1 MWQLQW
7 MLSLLP
13 NWFWTT
19 LLIAGLLGLVAS
31 FILKRIPFISQYR
44 YPIQIVGIIFTFVG
58 VYYQGGIDNEA
69 KWQAKVKDMEDK
81 VAAAQVE
88 SAAANKEIETKVVTK
103 TKVVKEKGQVIYQY
117 IDREVVKDKEVIKFV
132 ENCPIPSVIIN
143 TLNAAA
149 KNQPVEE
156 KK

>member
-7 MLSLLP
+7 MLGLLP
-13 NWFWTT
+13 EWFWTT
-19 LLIAGLLGLVAS
+19 LLIAGLVGLVAS

-69 KWQAKVKDMEDK
+69 KWQAKVKEMEDR

>member
-7 MLSLLP
+7 MLGLLP
-13 NWFWTT
+13 EWFWTT
-19 LLIAGLLGLVAS
+19 LLIAGLVGLVAS
-31 FILKRIPFISQYR
+31 LILKRIPFISQYR
-44 YPIQIVGIIFTFVG
+44 YPIQIIGVIFTFVG

-69 KWQAKVKDMEDK
+69 KWQARVKEMEDK

-88 SAAANKEIETKVVTK
+88 SAATNKEIETKVVTK
-103 TKVVKEKGQVIYQY
+103 TKVVKEKGLTIYQY

-132 ENCPIPSVIIN
+132 ENCPIPPAIVN

>member
-7 MLSLLP
+7 MLGLLP
-13 NWFWTT
+13 EWFWTT
-19 LLIAGLLGLVAS
+19 LLIAGLIGLLAS

-44 YPIQIVGIIFTFVG
+44 YPIQLVSIIFTFVG

-69 KWQAKVKDMEDK
+69 KWQAKVKEMEDR

>member
-7 MLSLLP
+7 MLGLLP
-13 NWFWTT
+13 EWFWTT
-19 LLIAGLLGLVAS
+19 LLIAGLVGLVAS

-44 YPIQIVGIIFTFVG
+44 YPIQIIGVIFTFVG

-69 KWQAKVKDMEDK
+69 KWQARVKEMEDK

-88 SAAANKEIETKVVTK
+88 SAETNKAIETKVITK
-103 TKVVKEKGQVIYQY
+103 TKIVKEQGLVIYQY

-132 ENCPIPSVIIN
+132 ENCPIPAVIIN
-143 TLNAAA
+143 TINAAA
-149 KNQPVEE
+149 KNQPIEE

>member
-1 MWQLQW
+1 MWQIQW

-13 NWFWTT
+13 EWFWTT
-19 LLIAGLLGLVAS
+19 LLIAGLVGLLAS

-69 KWQAKVKDMEDK
+69 KWQARVKEMEEK
-81 VAAAQVE
+81 VAAAQAE
-88 SAAANKEIETKVVTK
+88 SAEANKAVETKVVTK

-132 ENCPIPSVIIN
+132 ESCPIPAVIIN

-149 KNQPVEE
+149 KNQPIEE

>member
-1 MWQLQW
+1 
-7 MLSLLP
+7 MLGLLP
-13 NWFWTT
+13 EWFWTT
-19 LLIAGLLGLVAS
+19 LLIAGLVGLVAS

-44 YPIQIVGIIFTFVG
+44 YPIQIIGVIFTFVG

-69 KWQAKVKDMEDK
+69 KWQARVKEMEDK

-88 SAAANKEIETKVVTK
+88 SAETNKAIETKVITK
-103 TKVVKEKGQVIYQY
+103 TKIVKEQGLVIYQY

-132 ENCPIPSVIIN
+132 ENCPIPAVIIN
-143 TLNAAA
+143 TINAAA
-149 KNQPVEE
+149 KNQPIEE

>member
-1 MWQLQW
+1 MWQIQW
-7 MLSLLP
+7 MLGLLP
-13 NWFWTT
+13 EWFWTT
-19 LLIAGLLGLVAS
+19 LLIAGLVGLLAS

-69 KWQAKVKDMEDK
+69 KWQARVKEMEEK

-88 SAAANKEIETKVVTK
+88 SAETNKAIETKVITK
-103 TKVVKEKGQVIYQY
+103 TKIVKEQGQVIYQY

-132 ENCPIPSVIIN
+132 ENCPIPAVIIN
-143 TLNAAA
+143 TINAAA
-149 KNQPVEE
+149 KNQPIEE

>member
-7 MLSLLP
+7 MLGLLP
-13 NWFWTT
+13 EWFWTT
-19 LLIAGLLGLVAS
+19 LLIAGLVGLVAS

-44 YPIQIVGIIFTFVG
+44 YPIQIVSIIFTFVG

-69 KWQAKVKDMEDK
+69 KWQAKVKEMEDR